1 MGKINFIN
9 SDEKGMQFFINMPDT
24 LEDAGEMYGWFKYVE
39 SFMQKT
45 LTSFGGKKIDDMDDR
60 EVEYFYQTSNA
71 KYGTVENHDDD
82 FAVSISPLT
91 ESCNKFALMKEV
103 ITLIAALQN
112 EGLTV
117 SKWMDDFETAELAPI
132 SELNENDLKDIFF
145 NSAYQKK
152 MVQFGK
158 RSFA

>member
-9 SDEKGMQFFINMPDT
+9 SDEKGMQFFVDMPDT
-24 LEDAGEMYGWFKYVE
+24 LENCDEMYGWFKYVE
-39 SFMQKT
+39 SLMQKT
-45 LTSFGGKKIDDMDDR
+45 LTPFGGKKIDDIDDR

-71 KYGTVENHDDD
+71 KYGTAENHDDD

-103 ITLIAALQN
+103 ITLITALQD

-117 SKWMDDFETAELAPI
+117 SKWTDDFGTVELAPI
-132 SELNENDLKDIFF
+132 SELNENDLEDIFS

-152 MVQFGK
+152 MEQFGN